1 MPLLLQLVLS
11 ITPFFSF
18 LYSGVLHEALTEGRV
33 GVKLTG
39 IMPLSTAKRWQS
51 GVRVRPEHCEEYVTG
66 SSVLFCAAH
75 ELANPCGEF
84 KFRVIQHIG
93 ASDFGYAYD

>member
-1 MPLLLQLVLS
+1 V
-11 ITPFFSF
+11 
-18 LYSGVLHEALTEGRV
+18 YSGVLHEALTEGRV

-51 GVRVRPEHCEEYVTG
+51 GVRVRPEHCEEYDTG

-93 ASDFGYAYD
+93 ASDFEYD